1 MNYNRIQTIT
11 SYPAPSTMS
20 FETYKKI
27 GAPSPSVIIPQ
38 ISSSQGGRVN
48 SVIADLEQ
56 RGEQVAKEVIT
67 DKNMRIETAQE
78 KLLNVMSN
86 GAKEFE
92 QRTGRKMTY
101 AEMRETWG

>member
-1 MNYNRIQTIT
+1 
-11 SYPAPSTMS
+11 MS

-27 GAPSPSVIIPQ
+27 GAPSPSVIIPKTSV
-38 ISSSQGGRVN
+38 ITELD
-48 SVIADLEQ
+48 VIADLEQ

-92 QRTGRKMTY
+92 QRIGRKMTY
-101 AEMRETWG
+101 AEMREAWG